1 MFRPGSFTSC
11 FPTAPSTSSF
21 SRYFSSPALPSVATA
36 TVASVAA
43 AAAAVA
49 VVAAAVAVAVT
60 GTAD

>member
-1 MFRPGSFTSC
+1 MFRRGSFTSC
-11 FPTAPSTSSF
+11 FLIPSTSSF
-21 SRYFSSPALPSVATA
+21 SCYFPSLSVTTA

-49 VVAAAVAVAVT
+49 IAAAVATAVT